1 LLILASKLDYYD
13 TLGVS
18 RDASQDE
25 IKRAFRKLAYKYHP
39 DRSKIPDAEAKFK
52 EASEAYAILSDP
64 EKRRQ
69 YDAVGFEGIKNHYT
83 SEDLYARQN
92 VQDTFSEFGFDVNDL
107 FTRLFGGGFT
117 FQRGRPEP
125 HRGRDLE
132 TQIEVTLEQ
141 AAFGAEV
148 GIAFPHSKRCPRCGG
163 SGSEP
168 GSHVV
173 TCPQCQGSGRI
184 AHDIRSASRVSQMI
198 VPCDRCNGRGEVA
211 EKTCT
216 RCGGEGLEARRTR
229 LTVKIPPGIDTGD
242 RLALRGQGDDAPS
255 GGPSGDLYVTVR
267 IKPHP
272 YLMRRG
278 LDLVYEAQI
287 NFAQAALGT
296 EIEVPALTDRKKV
309 RVPPGTQSGTM
320 LRLRGE
326 GIKSGTRQ
334 GDELVQVTV
343 RTPEMLTHNERKLI
357 EELAKE
363 FEAN

>member
-1 LLILASKLDYYD
+1 LASKLDYYD

-18 RDASQDE
+18 RDASQEE
-25 IKRAFRKLAYKYHP
+25 IKRAFRKLAFKYHP
-39 DRSKIPDAEAKFK
+39 DRSKIPDAEEKFK

-69 YDAVGFEGIKNHYT
+69 YDAVGLEGIKNQYT
-83 SEDLYARQN
+83 SEDLYARKN

-132 TQIEVTLEQ
+132 TQIEITLEQ

-148 GIAFPHSKRCPRCGG
+148 GITFPHMKQCARCGG
-163 SGSEP
+163 SGIEP
-168 GSHVV
+168 GSHLVM
-173 TCPQCQGSGRI
+173 CPKCQGSGRI
-184 AHDIRSASRVSQMI
+184 AHGIKSASGLSQMI
-198 VPCDRCNGRGEVA
+198 VLCDRCKGRGEVA
-211 EKTCT
+211 QKNCT
-216 RCGGEGLEARRTR
+216 RCDGEGLKERRTR
-229 LTVKIPPGIDTGD
+229 LTVKVPAGIDTGD
-242 RLALRGQGDDAPS
+242 RLALHGQGDDAPS
-255 GGPSGDLYVTVR
+255 NGPSGDLYVTVR

-272 YLMRRG
+272 YLTKKG

-287 NFAQAALGT
+287 NFAQAALGA
-296 EIEVPALTDRKKV
+296 EIEVPALTSKKMV
-309 RVPPGTQSGTM
+309 RVPAGTQSGTI

-326 GIKSGTRQ
+326 GIESGSGQ
-334 GDELVQVTV
+334 GDELVHVTV
-343 RTPEMLTHNERKLI
+343 RTPEMLTYRERKLI

-363 FEAN
+363 FEAS